1 MFRFFGN
8 ANQVYGCV
16 IPRLIKRDAPDR
28 HECWVRGAMD
38 ALVCGDEA
46 RWRGRQK
53 RVVPI
58 SRRWDQVSR
67 GDVSREA
74 TVAKTPGH
82 RGERAISRKPLRR
95 ECRHVRRT
103 CHDLRACFLP
113 FLHARLRVRF
123 GIRHS
128 LRPLDF
134 GGTKMMQSS
143 GALCRE
149 DADSHPPRCHAP
161 RKRGIQNSRGVSV
174 KYGRLWNTGSP
185 DQVGR

>member
-58 SRRWDQVSR
+58 SRRWDQPLGLKS
-67 GDVSREA
+67 
-74 TVAKTPGH
+74 PG
-82 RGERAISRKPLRR
+82 
-95 ECRHVRRT
+95 
-103 CHDLRACFLP
+103 
-113 FLHARLRVRF
+113 
-123 GIRHS
+123 
-128 LRPLDF
+128 
-134 GGTKMMQSS
+134 
-143 GALCRE
+143 
-149 DADSHPPRCHAP
+149 
-161 RKRGIQNSRGVSV
+161 
-174 KYGRLWNTGSP
+174 GRWLKSP
-185 DQVGR
+185 DTGESAL